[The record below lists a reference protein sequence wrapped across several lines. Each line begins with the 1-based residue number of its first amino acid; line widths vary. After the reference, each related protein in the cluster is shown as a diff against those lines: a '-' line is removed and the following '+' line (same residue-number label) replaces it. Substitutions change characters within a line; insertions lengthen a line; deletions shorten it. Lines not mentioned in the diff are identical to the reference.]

1 MPNLPFP
8 HQKSAHIHTC
18 RLRSPA
24 GTLGEEREGEHSSDM
39 VPDLGKWTLD
49 IKKAE
54 GLKVQNLAYLLR
66 NDQALGLYASSNLPS
81 QEFLGRPS
89 KKKLH
94 FHESNCRLYFH
105 FSFLGE

>member
-18 RLRSPA
+18 LLRSPA
-24 GTLGEEREGEHSSDM
+24 GTLGEEGEAEHSSDM
-39 VPDLGKWTLD
+39 MPDLGKWTLD
-49 IKKAE
+49 IEKAE

-66 NDQALGLYASSNLPS
+66 NNQALGLYASSSLLS
-81 QEFLGRPS
+81 QEFLVRPS

-105 FSFLGE
+105 FSFVCE